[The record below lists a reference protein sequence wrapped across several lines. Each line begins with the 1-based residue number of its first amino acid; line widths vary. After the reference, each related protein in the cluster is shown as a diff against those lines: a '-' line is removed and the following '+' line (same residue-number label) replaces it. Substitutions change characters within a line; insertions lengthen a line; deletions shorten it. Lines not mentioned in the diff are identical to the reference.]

1 MLRLPQEY
9 VHAHGRMCCLGGHK
23 CEKATNDCV
32 YACVVCVCAYQYVR
46 NSVCEYM
53 RVCVCVC
60 VCVTACVCVCVC
72 LCVCVCGFLYVCVCA
87 RMYMRVSVCKY
98 ECAHEYE
105 HVCTLHVAD
114 I

>member
-1 MLRLPQEY
+1 MIYMLRLPQEY
-9 VHAHGRMCCLGGHK
+9 VHAHVRRCCLGMYE

-32 YACVVCVCAYQYVR
+32 CAFVC
-46 NSVCEYM
+46 
-53 RVCVCVC
+53 CVCVC
-60 VCVTACVCVCVC
+60 V
-72 LCVCVCGFLYVCVCA
+72 FLYFCMCA
-87 RMYMRVSVCKY
+87 RMYMRVFVCKY

>member
-1 MLRLPQEY
+1 MIYMLRLPQEY

-60 VCVTACVCVCVC
+60 VSMCVFA
-72 LCVCVCGFLYVCVCA
+72 CVCGFLYVCVCA

-98 ECAHEYE
+98 ECAH
-105 HVCTLHVAD
+105 
-114 I
+114 

>member
-1 MLRLPQEY
+1 MRMY
-9 VHAHGRMCCLGGHK
+9 VGVVWAGTNVRRRRMIV
-23 CEKATNDCV
+23 CV
-32 YACVVCVCAYQYVR
+32 WCVWCVCAYQYVR
-46 NSVCEYM
+46 NSVYVYVCVCV

-60 VCVTACVCVCVC
+60 VC
-72 LCVCVCGFLYVCVCA
+72 GFLYFCVCA
-87 RMYMRVSVCKY
+87 RMYMRVFVCKY